1 MFRSD
6 STQAFVNANYLL
18 VVLLLFALVSGLAPE
33 GLMSSSSISI
43 GLGAFSSPLEEANA
57 ISN

>member
-1 MFRSD
+1 M
-6 STQAFVNANYLL
+6 
-18 VVLLLFALVSGLAPE
+18 
-33 GLMSSSSISI
+33 MSSSSISI

>member
-1 MFRSD
+1 
-6 STQAFVNANYLL
+6 
-18 VVLLLFALVSGLAPE
+18 
-33 GLMSSSSISI
+33 LMSSSSISI